1 MARRGTRQGLG
12 GQGAGRAL
20 TVLGLLLLALTGPA
34 GAAPTKRPPKPR
46 AAADP
51 RRVDELVRRG
61 QAALQARDF
70 AAAAA
75 ALDEAFRIL
84 PQPTTLYLLGE
95 LAAAE
100 QHVVEAQDRMRRF
113 LADPTRNP
121 ADTARVQEAERVL
134 RLPRPSS
141 SEVRLFGEA
150 GSLVRVDGR
159 PVGVLPLEAP
169 LLIATGKHPLSAERG
184 DARASL
190 ELEVPPGR
198 VLDVR
203 FDQLTGTAAVTPLP
217 AVVLVLAAP
226 GLSVAEG
233 ELLRSR
239 LGRLLLQ
246 RDLAPL
252 DPALVPATSGPV
264 SPLSAACVESV
275 ACLGEQARARGADLV
290 LRLAIDGRSA
300 VPDSA
305 WTVTLGLVDAHVGLR
320 PGEQA
325 ASRTQRC
332 APCSVDR
339 LSPLLPPLLGEVLSE
354 GRARPRGELEIR
366 SQPPGAEVVIDDQ
379 PVGRTPLRRQ
389 LWAGP
394 RDYVLRLPDRTE
406 QRGHVQI
413 EPGQHAVVEAML
425 PPRLV
430 PTALKPAPVE
440 LVRGRRP
447 VSRLVLGSIAVAAGV
462 TMAGFGASALAV
474 SGQCVES
481 SSSFPPPAPC
491 PQVFGTVPIG
501 ASLLAAGIMVSAAG
515 VGLLAWP
522 APLQRREPARLADA
536 SAAPPPLR

>member
-1 MARRGTRQGLG
+1 MPLPSLYPDPPLLRSHALPVTG
-12 GQGAGRAL
+12 GQI
-20 TVLGLLLLALTGPA
+20 
-34 GAAPTKRPPKPR
+34 
-46 AAADP
+46 AADKG
-51 RRVDELVRRG
+51 RL
-61 QAALQARDF
+61 DF
-70 AAAAA
+70 DMPDPLGDVA
-75 ALDEAFRIL
+75 ALDEAFRVL

-121 ADTARVQEAERVL
+121 ADTARVQEAERIL

-169 LLIATGKHPLSAERG
+169 LLIATGKHQLSAERS

-190 ELEVPPGR
+190 DLQVPPGR

-226 GLSVAEG
+226 GLSVTEA

-252 DPALVPATSGPV
+252 DPAVVPATSGPV
-264 SPLSAACVESV
+264 SPLTAACAESF

-305 WTVTLGLVDAHVGLR
+305 WTVTLALVDAHVGLQ

-325 ASRTQRC
+325 AARTQRC

-339 LSPLLPPLLGEVLSE
+339 LSPLLPPLLGEVLTE

-366 SQPPGAEVVIDDQ
+366 SQPPGAEVVAI
-379 PVGRTPLRRQ
+379 GES
-389 LWAGP
+389 A
-394 RDYVLRLPDRTE
+394 RD
-406 QRGHVQI
+406 
-413 EPGQHAVVEAML
+413 GQDLESVEA
-425 PPRLV
+425 
-430 PTALKPAPVE
+430 
-440 LVRGRRP
+440 GRRGERP
-447 VSRLVLGSIAVAAGV
+447 ADVPGLRAR
-462 TMAGFGASALAV
+462 
-474 SGQCVES
+474 SGQAPGEGRLLIAIRAGGTQDQGPGRRHS
-481 SSSFPPPAPC
+481 SELP
-491 PQVFGTVPIG
+491 GG
-501 ASLLAAGIMVSAAG
+501 DLDG
-515 VGLLAWP
+515 
-522 APLQRREPARLADA
+522 
-536 SAAPPPLR
+536 